1 MNRYNLS
8 KRLKKVDTMVEPAA
22 FLADIGCDHGFLSI
36 DLVKSG
42 KVKKALCTDINEGP
56 LKRAEEHIKEY
67 GLAGKIDTCLSD
79 GLLSLKNKFDDY
91 PFDSAVI
98 CGMGGI
104 MGIKIIHEAVE
115 FFRRMNVF
123 YLQLQS
129 DIELVRLYL
138 KKNGFKIVYEDMV
151 LEDGKY
157 YTVMKV
163 INAFHESN
171 PKDNEESIEKEIGN
185 NIKDNNGSGTYKC
198 LFDGVG
204 FDTLPLILK
213 EQYDKTDIL
222 ECVDLKYPYYEG
234 MDDEIY
240 ESFLLF
246 LINKYETIMS
256 YLPDNSDRLPVINK
270 ELKIMYLAYE
280 RYKSIKV

>member
-67 GLAGKIDTCLSD
+67 GLEGKINTCLSD
-79 GLLSLKNKFDDY
+79 GLLSLKNKFDDF

-171 PKDNEESIEKEIGN
+171 PKDNEEGTEKEIGN
-185 NIKDNNGSGTYKC
+185 NIKDNNVSGTYKC

-213 EQYDKTDIL
+213 EQYDKTDIP

-234 MDDEIY
+234 MDDDIY

-270 ELKIMYLAYE
+270 ELKIMNLAYE